1 MFWVQRAFTIY
12 PWDYPE
18 IFSISSWGGYSLG
31 WPVILMGCIVYLLIS
46 IRPRLHLILFPV
58 FILVLFSASS
68 YSVIKWQ
75 FAYSRSVDVGPL
87 SDQGRALRN
96 ILPEA
101 ERSRGLII
109 GSSRYGK
116 MSYFLFGFSSD
127 AWVLVVPEGESIT
140 LDMIPPNIDW
150 VVLLDH
156 YDVNIPI
163 KSSMRTGEMWL
174 GWLSPHSPSFDESV
188 ELWDGKPL
196 HFKFSAGESTYM
208 LDQFNEPE
216 SWGVWS
222 ATDGARI
229 LLPIIISGKVRIE
242 IDGWINPL
250 SLTQKLNLLV
260 GSTLVPV
267 PFDTDRGTSCMV
279 IDLSNPA
286 QVITL
291 RGVKPFRQNSW
302 EPLQAVALTELNIFK
317 ASDAPVGACLP

>member
-1 MFWVQRAFTIY
+1 M
-12 PWDYPE
+12 
-18 IFSISSWGGYSLG
+18 G

-75 FAYSRSVDVGPL
+75 FAHSRNIDVGPL
-87 SDQGRALRN
+87 SIQGRALRD
-96 ILPEA
+96 ILPDS

-127 AWVLVVPEGESIT
+127 ARVLDVPAGESIT
-140 LDMIPPNIDW
+140 SDMISPDTDW
-150 VVLLDH
+150 VILLDH

-163 KSSMRTGEMWL
+163 KSSMSTGNVWL
-174 GWLSPHSPSFDESV
+174 GWLSPNPASFDESV
-188 ELWDGKPL
+188 DLWDGKPL
-196 HFKFSAGESTYM
+196 HFKFSTGESTYM

-216 SWGVWS
+216 AWGAWS

-229 LLPIIISGKVRIE
+229 LLPVIISGKVRVE

-250 SLTQKLNLLV
+250 SSTHKLNLLV
-260 GSTLVPV
+260 GSTSVPV
-267 PFDTDRGTSCMV
+267 PLVTDRGTSCMV
-279 IDLSNPA
+279 IDLTDPA

-291 RGVKPFRQNSW
+291 RGVKPFHQNSW
-302 EPLQAVALTELNIFK
+302 EPLQAVALAELNIFRE
-317 ASDAPVGACLP
+317 SDASGEACLPWALK